1 MGSAWLSHA
10 GAVGCQCRLFGPI
23 VTLTA
28 LFTFAPIRWG
38 ICEQPVTPVV
48 EGHGLIKRAE
58 GMASGRKDYERAG
71 GKIYFPSARLGG
83 VGQLGFIAHFFGLRL
98 FRAT

>member
-1 MGSAWLSHA
+1 MP
-10 GAVGCQCRLFGPI
+10 PI
-23 VTLTA
+23 RPHRHPYCLVHFLP
-28 LFTFAPIRWG
+28 PIRWG

-71 GKIYFPSARLGG
+71 EKIYFPSARLGG

>member
-1 MGSAWLSHA
+1 MPPIRPHRHPYCLVHFCPLFA
-10 GAVGCQCRLFGPI
+10 GAYVNNPCP
-23 VTLTA
+23 
-28 LFTFAPIRWG
+28 
-38 ICEQPVTPVV
+38 PVV

-71 GKIYFPSARLGG
+71 EKIYFPSARLGG